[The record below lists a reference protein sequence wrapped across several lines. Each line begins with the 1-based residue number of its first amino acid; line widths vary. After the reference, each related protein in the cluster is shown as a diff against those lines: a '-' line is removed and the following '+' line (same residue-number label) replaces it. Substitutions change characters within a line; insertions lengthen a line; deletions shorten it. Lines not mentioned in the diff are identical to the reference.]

1 VTTSTPVAGPVLV
14 VEGVRFSY
22 GRHPVLDSVSF
33 AVAAGEFVALVGPNG
48 SGKSTLLRVLLGL
61 ARPDSGEVRLFGVP
75 PADLRN
81 RWRVGYVPQR
91 SVVGEQLPVTVEEVV
106 ASGRVAR
113 RGWARRLGEDDRT
126 AVDHALASVG
136 LTDLAG
142 VKLTELSGGQQ
153 QRAFIARA
161 LVNGPD
167 LLVLDE
173 PVAGVDVESQE
184 LFRASLVH
192 MVREHGAAVLLV
204 SHELSAVADD
214 LDRLVVLRR
223 GGIVFDA
230 PPADLTASGVSLG
243 VHREDLPMWLE
254 GPG

>member
-1 VTTSTPVAGPVLV
+1 VPGPVLQV
-14 VEGVRFSY
+14 DHVAFSY
-22 GRHPVLDSVSF
+22 GRHAVLDSVTF
-33 AVAAGEFVALVGPNG
+33 AVGAGEFVALVGPNG

-61 ARPDSGEVRLFGVP
+61 ARPEAGEVRLFGVP
-75 PADLRN
+75 PAALRN

-91 SVVGEQLPVTVEEVV
+91 SVVGEQLPVTVDEVV

-113 RGWARRLGEDDRT
+113 RGWARRLGAEDRT
-126 AVDHALASVG
+126 AVEHALASVG
-136 LTDLAG
+136 LTDLAEA
-142 VKLTELSGGQQ
+142 KLTELSGGQQ

-173 PVAGVDVESQE
+173 PVAGVDAASQE

-214 LDRLVVLRR
+214 LDRLIVLRR
-223 GGIVFDA
+223 GHVVFDA
-230 PPADLTASGVSLG
+230 PPRDLTASGVSLG
-243 VHREDLPMWLE
+243 VHREDLPVWLE